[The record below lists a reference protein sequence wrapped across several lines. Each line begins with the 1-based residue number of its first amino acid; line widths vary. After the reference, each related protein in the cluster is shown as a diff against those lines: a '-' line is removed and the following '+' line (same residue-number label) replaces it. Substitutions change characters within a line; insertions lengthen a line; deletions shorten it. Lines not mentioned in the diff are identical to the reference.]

1 MSVYK
6 QIKEMIEEVIE
17 MEQDENGECEV
28 VREMY
33 GHKVCYLEQFGD
45 AFWSIDHNS
54 VSEDEVMSELI
65 LAKVFQEEQ
74 EVA

>member
-17 MEQDENGECEV
+17 MEQDENGGQV

-45 AFWSIDHNS
+45 AFGQSTTT
-54 VSEDEVMSELI
+54 
-65 LAKVFQEEQ
+65 A
-74 EVA
+74 